1 MLLQV
6 ASSPSITAVL
16 PEALTAQV
24 LQHVPQQQRLQQC
37 ALVCKAWA
45 SAATLATTHVEQK
58 YKPAQT
64 IPAIESWLRQ
74 HAAQLESLQLSYN
87 GRQREP
93 QLPWAKLAKLQRLQ
107 LGGFALSLPGEQDS
121 SSSGSSGE
129 DTHSPAPL
137 LLPSL
142 QHLELVG
149 VEFISV
155 SSLLQLA
162 ASAPGL
168 TSLTLD
174 HISFVQVQF
183 DSGALNPFIIDKA
196 GVQKVAAAM
205 PSLLQQLPRLAVL
218 ELPGIPMS
226 AAAMQQLGCMQG
238 LQQVSLEQVNHV
250 LMCELQHL
258 PSSITQLQFRSSR
271 CDLQGYNNP
280 SMPPQ
285 LQQLAGLLRV
295 ELHCCAVP
303 PTVLGAFT
311 RLQALKLQGCTLLPA
326 PADDDA
332 LETEGTAALLDALAG
347 MTRLQDLVLALQGLD
362 TVSTAPQRFAALT
375 ASTQLTRLDVQ
386 PADRLPLA
394 KGAAQYMFPAGR
406 QLPFLEVLTLSPEIT
421 CLDTGAENEWCIE
434 GAEIHNIATCCQ
446 GLVWLD
452 ISNTVRPG
460 GAVWTDSSLVAQLA
474 LPSCAVQILY
484 LLSCTVPP
492 CTTLSCTALHCT
504 VLHCT
509 VLHCTALHCTVLH
522 CPILSYTVLL
532 SAAGHCTQLH

>member
-6 ASSPSITAVL
+6 APSPSITAVL
-16 PEALTAQV
+16 PEALTAQI

-45 SAATLATTHVEQK
+45 SAAAVATVHVEQK

-64 IPAIESWLRQ
+64 IPAIGSWLRQ
-74 HAAQLESLQLSYN
+74 HAAQLESLQLSYR
-87 GRQREP
+87 GRQRQP

-107 LGGFALSLPGEQDS
+107 LWGFALSLPGERDS
-121 SSSGSSGE
+121 SGSGSSGE
-129 DTHSPAPL
+129 DTRSPAPL

-149 VEFISV
+149 VELISV

-168 TSLTLD
+168 TSLKID
-174 HISFVQVQF
+174 HISFAQVQF
-183 DSGALNPFIIDKA
+183 DSGALNPFTDGIDKA
-196 GVQKVAAAM
+196 GVQQVAAAM
-205 PSLLQQLPRLAVL
+205 PRLLQQLLRLAVL

-238 LQQVSLEQVNHV
+238 LQEVSLEQVHHTP
-250 LMCELQHL
+250 MYELQHL
-258 PSSITQLQFRSSR
+258 PSSITQLHFRGFMYMPEDYR
-271 CDLQGYNNP
+271 NP

-285 LQQLAGLLRV
+285 LQQLAGLLRLK
-295 ELHCCAVP
+295 LHGCAVP

-326 PADDDA
+326 PADDDD

-347 MTRLQDLVLALQGLD
+347 MTCLQDLCLALQGLD

-406 QLPFLEVLTLSPEIT
+406 QLPLLEVLTLSPEVT
-421 CLDTGAENEWCIE
+421 GPDTGAENEWCID
-434 GAEIHNIATCCQ
+434 GAELHNIATCCP

-452 ISNTVRPG
+452 ISNAVRPG
-460 GAVWTDSSLVAQLA
+460 GVVCTDSSLAALLA
-474 LPSCAVQILY
+474 LPSCAEHILY
-484 LLSCTVPP
+484 LLSCTVLHCPAL
-492 CTTLSCTALHCT
+492 CCEALQCTALNCTELYCGTLHVT
-504 VLHCT
+504 VLYGT
-509 VLHCTALHCTVLH
+509 TFYVVAKYLQAYN
-522 CPILSYTVLL
+522 S
-532 SAAGHCTQLH
+532 